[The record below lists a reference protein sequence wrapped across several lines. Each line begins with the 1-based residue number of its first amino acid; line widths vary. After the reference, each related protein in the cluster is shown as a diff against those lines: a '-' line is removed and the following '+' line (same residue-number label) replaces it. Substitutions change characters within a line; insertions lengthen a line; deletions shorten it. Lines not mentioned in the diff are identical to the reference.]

1 MTKIKLTRDQRK
13 RQRQIDRRIDRE
25 SEYLYA
31 WLLGM
36 RNAPLV
42 GGKYIV
48 SEKSNIILT
57 PENRDQLIADTK
69 KRLTELIGQAM
80 KNHPEEFAPNG
91 KWVLRK

>member
-1 MTKIKLTRDQRK
+1 
-13 RQRQIDRRIDRE
+13 
-25 SEYLYA
+25 
-31 WLLGM
+31 
-36 RNAPLV
+36 V

-91 KWVLRK
+91 KWVMRK